1 MNFRGFARQV
11 TLLLILT
18 CLPIISPTSTYA
30 NTVPT
35 IVIADTAIDSDN
47 PEFSKN
53 IILELCILEWAV
65 CPNGQKFMQGKGAAK
80 LPLDYLV
87 NNGFNHGTQM
97 VSAAVRTNPDLN
109 IIFIRMFGNSSSGAR
124 LSAGSTTVALVLQ
137 WISQNQVLFNIQ
149 AAAISQGHHN
159 ISSLTNYCPRES
171 MVEGVLTKL
180 SDQGVPVFFPAGNSG
195 DRSRVDWPACYP
207 SVMTIGALN
216 PDRRIASYSNIDSN
230 LIDYFEIGTLKVND
244 ANGLER
250 TSTGSSIAAQVA
262 AAKWM
267 QIRSKNLD
275 KTFAETKMI
284 FDSNTHNVSISS
296 TSSGK
301 AINRDVYDP
310 EDFDAYLAEL
320 GKLRQA
326 IEELKLLLQIVRLSR
341 ISP

>member
-159 ISSLTNYCPRES
+159 LSSLTK
-171 MVEGVLTKL
+171 G
-180 SDQGVPVFFPAGNSG
+180 SD
-195 DRSRVDWPACYP
+195 
-207 SVMTIGALN
+207 I
-216 PDRRIASYSNIDSN
+216 
-230 LIDYFEIGTLKVND
+230 
-244 ANGLER
+244 
-250 TSTGSSIAAQVA
+250 
-262 AAKWM
+262 
-267 QIRSKNLD
+267 
-275 KTFAETKMI
+275 KTFLHLKSRI
-284 FDSNTHNVSISS
+284 FLSLNARELRVSS
-296 TSSGK
+296 TS
-301 AINRDVYDP
+301 ALNAMPRIPTVI
-310 EDFDAYLAEL
+310 FDKSNFLSS
-320 GKLRQA
+320 
-326 IEELKLLLQIVRLSR
+326 RLTKYPGVPSL
-341 ISP
+341 IITAA